1 MIVGVVLFL
10 YSALLHIIGLSSG
23 VEALSS
29 RTERKCGGRWSNS
42 RSEFMD
48 SVLQVVWRHLVGAEK
63 LNLWLLG
70 DIEIR
75 ERVVERDVV
84 RMTIVT

>member
-1 MIVGVVLFL
+1 
-10 YSALLHIIGLSSG
+10 
-23 VEALSS
+23 
-29 RTERKCGGRWSNS
+29 
-42 RSEFMD
+42 MD